1 MSLSTG
7 AVWAG
12 RVQNHPPLCRKKARR
27 YGAVIGLSAGL
38 IGPDG
43 TSRTYSRSLQD
54 TPVFLGCSDVDPHI
68 PLARV
73 HESCA
78 VWQAA
83 RSSGTLSCCF
93 TALRSLVS
101 TTFAPNPAFWRLQA
115 ADAICRETAGPQSTR
130 SDEDDWAPLIPAVI
144 FLMMVA
150 ALIVYGSAKFF

>member
-1 MSLSTG
+1 VSLSTG

-78 VWQAA
+78 VWQAVVGNA
-83 RSSGTLSCCF
+83 EPLLHRIEVSGVHNFRSESSLLEITSG
-93 TALRSLVS
+93 
-101 TTFAPNPAFWRLQA
+101 
-115 ADAICRETAGPQSTR
+115 
-130 SDEDDWAPLIPAVI
+130 
-144 FLMMVA
+144 
-150 ALIVYGSAKFF
+150 